1 MRPSHIALCC
11 IAFLTAMTVAAQDQ
25 PRPIVTNPDPN
36 LSVNLPMQKVG
47 PEDLL
52 SLNVYDE
59 PEFTR
64 TVRVS
69 ADGTIRLPM
78 MKAHVQVRGLLP
90 SEIETRVG
98 EELQR
103 EGLLVDPFVTVNVAE
118 YHSRP
123 VNVIGAVKNPVI
135 FQVVG
140 SVTLLDALARA
151 GGLDPVHAG
160 PDIVISK
167 PNGSGGTG
175 LSRRISVKP
184 LMQGNEPDLNV
195 QLTGGEVISVPQVST
210 IIVEGNVKKP
220 GVYPV
225 QDPLSL
231 NTVTTAIAQA
241 GGLEQFADHKAYIY
255 RTDEEGVR
263 HTIEVPLWDI
273 QNRKK
278 PDVTLQARDILHVPD
293 SPKRRITQSA
303 VNTVTGTAAGAVGAA
318 IYIFR

>member
-1 MRPSHIALCC
+1 MRQSKITLCC
-11 IAFLTAMTVAAQDQ
+11 IAFLSALSAPAQEL

-36 LSVNLPMQKVG
+36 LSVNLPMQRVG

-52 SLNVYDE
+52 SVNVYDA

-64 TVRVS
+64 TVRIS
-69 ADGTIRLPM
+69 LEGTIRLPM
-78 MKAHVQVRGLLP
+78 MKAQVQVSGLLP

-98 EELQR
+98 QQLQR

-123 VNVIGAVKNPVI
+123 VNVVGAVKNPLI
-135 FQVVG
+135 FQAVG
-140 SVTLLDALARA
+140 NVTLLDAIARA

-160 PDIVISK
+160 PDIVITRADDA
-167 PNGSGGTG
+167 GGAG
-175 LSRRISVKP
+175 LARRISVKR
-184 LMQGNEPDLNV
+184 LMQGNEPDLN
-195 QLTGGEVISVPQVST
+195 LKLIGGEAISVPQVST
-210 IIVEGNVKKP
+210 IVVEGSVIKP
-220 GVYPV
+220 GIYPV

-241 GGLEQFADHKAYIY
+241 GGLAQYADHKAYIY
-255 RTDEEGVR
+255 RTDEEGLR

-278 PDVTLQARDILHVPD
+278 PDVILQARDILQIPD
-293 SPKRRITQSA
+293 SPKRRITQA
-303 VNTVTGTAAGAVGAA
+303 VVTTATGTAAGAVLAS
-318 IYIFR
+318 IYVFR